1 MNEPDYL
8 IPGVQEF
15 VEGEARAFRIAVSR
29 YPSGATLTSPSVAV
43 YNAAT
48 GANVTASYTSTTSG
62 TVGATYV
69 QWDAVTFDD
78 AGDFRVHL
86 SVNVN
91 GNKRTD
97 VQRCKVT
104 NAGDA

>member
-15 VEGEARAFRIAVSR
+15 VEGEARAFRVAVSR
-29 YPSGATLTSPSVAV
+29 YPSGASLASPSVAV

-48 GANVTASYTSTTSG
+48 GANVTSDYTSTTI
-62 TVGATYV
+62 GATYV

-91 GNKRTD
+91 GNRRTD

-104 NAGDA
+104 SAGDA